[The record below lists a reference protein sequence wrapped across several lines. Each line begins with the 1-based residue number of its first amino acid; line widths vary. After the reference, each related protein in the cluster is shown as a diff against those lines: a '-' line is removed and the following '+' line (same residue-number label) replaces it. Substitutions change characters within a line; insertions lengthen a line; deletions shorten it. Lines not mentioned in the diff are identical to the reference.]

1 MIRNEASDNLVRKQD
16 ARMWYLHTIV
26 SEVFWIGF
34 FNLTLTISKL
44 DVQPEEVF

>member
-1 MIRNEASDNLVRKQD
+1 MIINEVSDNLVSKQN
-16 ARMWYLHTIV
+16 ARMWYLHTKV
-26 SEVFWIGF
+26 SEMFWIGL